1 MSVIMAG
8 RVIQFSSRLT
18 LIWACVPVHA
28 GLFLEWHMR
37 RQLALLPYQE
47 DDPEEAARRQSSPM
61 AKSVVSTRAGMKF
74 RIHLMEEG
82 LPAHGFRTL
91 LADLRTMTLNLVRP
105 QGSTETVPIVTS
117 PTVIQERAFELHGVV
132 MD

>member
-1 MSVIMAG
+1 MV
-8 RVIQFSSRLT
+8 
-18 LIWACVPVHA
+18 
-28 GLFLEWHMR
+28 
-37 RQLALLPYQE
+37 
-47 DDPEEAARRQSSPM
+47 
-61 AKSVVSTRAGMKF
+61 KSVVSKRARMKF

-132 MD
+132 MDEAVPIIMAGRKRPTSAVNPLEKRWW